1 MPVARAPQA
10 PALALSSHAAGGGGT
25 ETKDKAAAR
34 ITGSDKYFA
43 VTNLNAPLVGEYGF
57 DSLMAVDV
65 GVEIED
71 NKTRERAM
79 KQMPR
84 IRDSL
89 RRSVRAYV
97 SMSYEYGTVP
107 DLEML
112 SRRLQ
117 RSADDLFGEGVAD
130 VTISAVLVHRYQN

>member
-1 MPVARAPQA
+1 MKQKLSHLLAACLLFT
-10 PALALSSHAAGGGGT
+10 PALALSAHAAGGGGGT

-65 GVEIED
+65 GLEIED
-71 NKTRERAM
+71 NKTRARAM

-89 RRSVRAYV
+89 RR
-97 SMSYEYGTVP
+97 
-107 DLEML
+107 
-112 SRRLQ
+112 
-117 RSADDLFGEGVAD
+117 
-130 VTISAVLVHRYQN
+130 TIVG